1 MSVPNVWAVGRRQE
15 RFARAMA
22 KKADERFGDVLFY
35 GVILLLIYLVY
46 RVFEPFLVPLGWA
59 AVFAVIFH
67 SLNERFGKKWGR
79 KLSASLSTAGVT
91 LILIVPALLL
101 MILFVRE
108 GIDATR
114 DMQASMAAGEYGGFN
129 RAWGWIASHVA
140 AHSAVDLPGLV
151 RQGASRFGE
160 YLASKLGA
168 VLRNIVLFLFEL
180 FVMLFAL
187 FYFFLDGEVIMERI
201 RRFLPFEEA
210 VKEKMLAEA
219 RDLISASVTTSLII
233 ASVQGVLCGGAFA
246 IVGVSS
252 SLFWGVVMG
261 FLSLL
266 PVVGAWPVWIP
277 ATIWLFSTGHFL
289 RALLL
294 IGICGGL
301 GSGIDSILRPV
312 ILGGRSSLN
321 GLLVF
326 ISVLGGIAVFG
337 VLGVVLGPIVVATA
351 VGVLDVYS
359 EQERRNGAAAEA
371 E

>member
-1 MSVPNVWAVGRRQE
+1 
-15 RFARAMA
+15 MA
-22 KKADERFGDVLFY
+22 KNAGERFGDVLFY

-59 AVFAVIFH
+59 AVFAVIFY
-67 SLNERFGKKWGR
+67 SLNKRLEQRWGR
-79 KLSASLSTAGVT
+79 TLSAAVSTAGVT
-91 LILIVPALLL
+91 LILIVPALL
-101 MILFVRE
+101 MMTLFVRE

-114 DMQASMAAGEYGGFN
+114 DMQASMAAGEFGGFN
-129 RAWGWIASHVA
+129 RAWGWIAAHVA
-140 AHSAVDLPGLV
+140 AQTAVNLPELV
-151 RQGASRFGE
+151 RQGASRLGE
-160 YLASKLGA
+160 YLASELGA
-168 VLRNIVLFLFEL
+168 VLRNVVLFLFEL
-180 FVMLFAL
+180 VVMLFAL
-187 FYFFLDGEVIMERI
+187 FYFLRDGAAIMRRI
-201 RRFLPFEEA
+201 RLFLPFEEA
-210 VKEKMLAEA
+210 MRERMLAEA
-219 RDLISASVTTSLII
+219 RDLIFASVTTSLVI
-233 ASVQGVLCGGAFA
+233 AAVQGVLCGGAFA

-252 SLFWGVVMG
+252 ALFWGVVMA

-277 ATIWLFSTGHFL
+277 AAIWLFSTGHMV
-289 RALLL
+289 RALIL

-301 GSGIDSILRPV
+301 GSTIDNILRPV
-312 ILGGRSSLN
+312 LLGGRSSLN

-359 EQERRNGAAAEA
+359 EKDIGNDAATEA

>member
-1 MSVPNVWAVGRRQE
+1 MAKNAAE
-15 RFARAMA
+15 RF
-22 KKADERFGDVLFY
+22 EDVFFY
-35 GVILLLIYLVY
+35 GVILLLVYLVY
-46 RVFEPFLVPLGWA
+46 LVFEPFLVPLGWA

-67 SLNERFGKKWGR
+67 SLNKRLERRLGR
-79 KLSASLSTAGVT
+79 NPAAALSTAGVT
-91 LILIVPALLL
+91 LILIVPSLLL

-114 DMQASMAAGEYGGFN
+114 DMQASMAAGEFGGFN
-129 RAWGWIASHVA
+129 RAWGWIAAHLA
-140 AHSAVDLPGLV
+140 AQSTVDLPGLV
-151 RQGASRFGE
+151 RQGASRLGE
-160 YLASKLGA
+160 YLASELGA

-180 FVMLFAL
+180 VVMLFAL
-187 FYFFLDGEVIMERI
+187 FYILRDGEAIMKRI
-201 RRFLPFEEA
+201 RLFLPFEEA
-210 VKEKMLAEA
+210 MREKMLAEA
-219 RDLISASVTTSLII
+219 RDLIFASVTTSLVI
-233 ASVQGVLCGGAFA
+233 AAVQGVLCGGAFA

-252 SLFWGVVMG
+252 ALFWGVVMA

-277 ATIWLFSTGHFL
+277 AAIWLFSTGHAV

-301 GSGIDSILRPV
+301 GATIDNILRPV
-312 ILGGRSSLN
+312 LLGGRSSLN

-359 EQERRNGAAAEA
+359 EKDLTIDVASAAG
-371 E
+371 